1 MNRTRIYRIIGGA
14 AAGAAGL
21 LGVYLKLVRPKTMRW
36 RATDE
41 EAARPLP
48 GDRGLHP
55 PMPEEVADHASSLP
69 RRIIVTLRPEPVDTA
84 HQMPPRLT
92 RS

>member
-14 AAGAAGL
+14 AAGTAGL
-21 LGVYLKLVRPKTMRW
+21 LGVYLKLVRPQTMRW

-41 EAARPLP
+41 EAARSLP

-55 PMPEEVADHASSLP
+55 PMPEEEVDQASPLP
-69 RRIIVTLRPEPVDTA
+69 RRTP
-84 HQMPPRLT
+84 
-92 RS
+92 